1 MKKPYVLIVFVSE
14 GGSTG
19 NLAHSVARGV
29 NACLGIEARI
39 RTVPSIHN
47 LIEGGG
53 EDQEQEIAGVTQE
66 DLRNCAGLA
75 IGSPTRFG
83 NMDSSL
89 QYWIESMSGLWFSGG
104 LVDKPVGVF
113 ASSASMHGGQ
123 ETTLI
128 NMLTPLLHQ
137 GMIILGVSYKTKELA
152 RTKTGGTPYGASH
165 VSGEGGGDS
174 DLSDDEHAIAL
185 AQGKRLAIVALSL
198 LGMEEKGGVA

>member
-1 MKKPYVLIVFVSE
+1 MKKPYILIVFVSE
-14 GGSTG
+14 GGSTR

-29 NACLGIEARI
+29 NGCSGIEARI
-39 RTVPSIHN
+39 RTVPSIHG
-47 LIEGGG
+47 LIKKEG
-53 EDQEQEIAGVTQE
+53 EDKEQEVPYVTQE
-66 DLRNCAGLA
+66 DLRDCAGLA

-123 ETTLI
+123 ETTLM

-137 GMIILGVSYKTKELA
+137 GMIILGVSYKTKELTQ
-152 RTKTGGTPYGASH
+152 TKTGGTPYGATH
-165 VSGEGGGDS
+165 VAGEGGGGC
-174 DLSDDEHAIAL
+174 DLSDDEHVIAV
-185 AQGKRLAIVALSL
+185 AQGKRLATVALGL
-198 LGMEEKGGVA
+198 LGTVSKGG